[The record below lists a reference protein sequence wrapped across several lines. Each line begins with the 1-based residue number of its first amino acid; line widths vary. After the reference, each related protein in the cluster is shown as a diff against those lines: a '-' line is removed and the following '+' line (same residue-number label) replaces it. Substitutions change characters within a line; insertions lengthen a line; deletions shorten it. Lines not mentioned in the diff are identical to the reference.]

1 MSLRAVFVW
10 SRSRRRVF
18 VEIPM
23 STPNK
28 AHHSDVAGR
37 FAAQAPPEK
46 QDDGMWFIPSAERNK
61 GPILDILG
69 RVLPG
74 QGVVLEVASGT
85 GQHIVHFAK
94 AFPGLA
100 WQPSDP
106 DPELRESI
114 ALRVREEQIAN
125 VKPPID
131 LDVTTLP
138 WPLQTAAA
146 LVCINMI
153 HVCPWSATQALFKGA
168 NALLP
173 AQHVL
178 FLYGAYRRF
187 GQHTSKSNEQFDA
200 GLRAHDPEW
209 GLRDIE
215 AVSEAAALRG
225 FVLAEVVEMPAN
237 NFSLIFKRT

>member
-1 MSLRAVFVW
+1 L
-10 SRSRRRVF
+10 
-18 VEIPM
+18 
-23 STPNK
+23 K
-28 AHHSDVAGR
+28 
-37 FAAQAPPEK
+37 
-46 QDDGMWFIPSAERNK
+46 
-61 GPILDILG
+61 
-69 RVLPG
+69 
-74 QGVVLEVASGT
+74 
-85 GQHIVHFAK
+85 
-94 AFPGLA
+94 
-100 WQPSDP
+100 
-106 DPELRESI
+106 
-114 ALRVREEQIAN
+114 
-125 VKPPID
+125 
-131 LDVTTLP
+131 
-138 WPLQTAAA
+138 TAAA